1 MTATPEVDSHSAA
14 TSIRNPATGAVAGQ
28 VRWTDPADV
37 ARIAA
42 GLREAQKE
50 WEVRGAKGRAKVLAR
65 YAVWLGEHR
74 DEIESL
80 LIRETGKSAVDAA
93 QEVPLLIMIL
103 SYYIKTMEKALAPE
117 ARPASLPFLAIKKVT
132 VYYRPRHV
140 VGIIAP
146 ELTTHIRWA
155 SASSRKVLDDRLH
168 PLSFAI
174 NFEFLTCGKES
185 VPKEL
190 GCVR

>member
-1 MTATPEVDSHSAA
+1 MTATSEVDSHSAA

-50 WEVRGAKGRAKVLAR
+50 WEARGPKGRAKVLAR

-74 DEIESL
+74 GEIESL
-80 LIRETGKSAVDAA
+80 LIKETGKSAVDAA
-93 QEVPLLIMIL
+93 QEVPLIIMIA

-117 ARPASLPFLAIKKVT
+117 SRPASLPFLPIKKIT
-132 VYYRPRHV
+132 AYYRPRPV
-140 VGIIAP
+140 
-146 ELTTHIRWA
+146 
-155 SASSRKVLDDRLH
+155 
-168 PLSFAI
+168 
-174 NFEFLTCGKES
+174 
-185 VPKEL
+185 
-190 GCVR
+190 